1 MPDLNTALLVVGM
14 YAVLHVGH
22 TLRVIPAGL
31 LIAVG
36 VVIVAITGRAQS
48 VILDVSLV
56 HACIAG
62 PLIGAGLFAVS
73 CIVSRRSLLTALR
86 RIARSQAGTSDGH
99 DLRRIGGQFGSA
111 LWEEAFWRGT
121 VVYFAGSSI
130 IGIGLASVA
139 FAGSHYPRVRS
150 VAGLVDLAVVGLVLS
165 VVYLALGDVLVVA
178 VAHLVRNTL
187 ILVSLPLEETHRD
200 C

>member
-1 MPDLNTALLVVGM
+1 MPDLYTALLVVGM
-14 YAVLHVGH
+14 YAVLHVGY
-22 TLRVIPAGL
+22 TLRVIPAGF

-36 VVIVAITGRAQS
+36 VVIVAVTGRAQS
-48 VILDVSLV
+48 MILDVSLV

-73 CIVSRRSLLTALR
+73 CIVSRRSLPAAVK
-86 RIARSQAGTSDGH
+86 RIARSHSGTSDGH
-99 DLRRIGGQFGSA
+99 DLRRISGQLGGA

-121 VVYFAGSSI
+121 VVYFASPSI
-130 IGIGLASVA
+130 IGIGLANVA
-139 FAGSHYPRVRS
+139 FVGSHYPRVRS

-178 VAHLVRNTL
+178 VAHWVRNAL
-187 ILVSLPLEETHRD
+187 ILVSLPREETHHD